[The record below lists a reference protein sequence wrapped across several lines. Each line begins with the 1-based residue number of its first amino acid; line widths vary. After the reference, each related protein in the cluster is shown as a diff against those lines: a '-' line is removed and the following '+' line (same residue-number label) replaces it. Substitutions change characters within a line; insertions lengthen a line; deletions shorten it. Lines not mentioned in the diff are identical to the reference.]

1 MSGRTFAEKALARA
15 AGVVFAHA
23 GDVLDVQPDVI
34 LSHDNTAAIR
44 RIFEQIGVE
53 RVRNPERLAITL
65 DHAVPA
71 PTTQH
76 AQNHAEI
83 REFVAQQGVQN
94 FFEIGRGICHQVLSE
109 ESLVLPGEVI
119 FGSDSHTTHFG
130 WLGAF
135 GMGVG
140 RTEVAALWATGMLWV
155 RVPET
160 LRIVLDGRLSP
171 GVTAKDI
178 ALRILRDLGLG
189 GGAYRAIEFS
199 GEALRHLSIDERP
212 VLPNM
217 MAEFGAMSAYIPPDE
232 LTFAALEAHRTR
244 DYTPL
249 YPDADAVYDNT
260 YTLDVASLQPQ
271 IALPHQPDNVVD
283 LDAALGTPIQQ
294 AFIGTCTG
302 GRYEDLAAAASVVR
316 GKQIRSRLVVIPA
329 SRDVLRQASAS
340 GVLDDLMAAGAAIST
355 PGCGPCM
362 GNHMGIPAPAEA
374 TISTGSRNFNG
385 RMGTPNAPTY
395 LANPYIVAASALA
408 GEIAYAE
415 IASQESMI
423 SG

>member
-1 MSGRTFAEKALARA
+1 
-15 AGVVFAHA
+15 
-23 GDVLDVQPDVI
+23 
-34 LSHDNTAAIR
+34 
-44 RIFEQIGVE
+44 
-53 RVRNPERLAITL
+53 
-65 DHAVPA
+65 
-71 PTTQH
+71 
-76 AQNHAEI
+76 
-83 REFVAQQGVQN
+83 
-94 FFEIGRGICHQVLSE
+94 
-109 ESLVLPGEVI
+109 
-119 FGSDSHTTHFG
+119 
-130 WLGAF
+130 
-135 GMGVG
+135 MGVG

-160 LRIVLDGRLSP
+160 LRIVLNGRLLP

-189 GGAYRAIEFS
+189 GGEYRAIEFS
-199 GEALRHLSIDERP
+199 GEALAHLSIDERP

-217 MAEFGAMSAYIPPDE
+217 MAEFGAMSAYFPPDE
-232 LTFAALEAHRTR
+232 ITFSALEKNRIR

-249 YPDADAVYDNT
+249 YPDADAVYDDT
-260 YTLDVASLQPQ
+260 YTLDVSTLQPQ
-271 IALPHQPDNVVD
+271 IALPHQPDNVVN
-283 LDAALGTPIQQ
+283 LEAALGTPIQQ

-316 GKQIRSRLVVIPA
+316 GKQLRSRLVVIPA

-340 GVLDDLMAAGAAIST
+340 GVLDDLLAAGAAIST

-395 LANPYIVAASALA
+395 LANPYVVAASALA
-408 GEIAYAE
+408 GEIAHPETITTAVAQQIE
-415 IASQESMI
+415 RSPQ
-423 SG
+423 